1 MSGGVKRSS
10 RVSERLREEVSAR
23 LRTLD
28 DPRLLGIV
36 ITRVEMTDDLQL
48 ARIYVR
54 RELGISDESERR
66 ALLRG
71 LASASGKLRRD
82 VGQALSLRYSP
93 ELKFFYDEGL
103 DAINRVEE
111 LLKEIHAE
119 DEGRK

>member
-82 VGQALSLRYSP
+82 VGQVLSLRYSP